1 VIGFHCDEAL
11 VYLLCCAGNPSAVN
25 SPLHPG
31 LMACSAN
38 ALVAASMTQQAMF
51 STGGSSDHGLWT
63 VLRCATVL
71 AALVHAHECPYLCAH

>member
-1 VIGFHCDEAL
+1 M
-11 VYLLCCAGNPSAVN
+11 N

-71 AALVHAHECPYLCAH
+71 AALVHEVPYLYVFTSPTHMRT